1 MKNVEATVSE
11 LSRTLASG
19 ALLSFR
25 LALRFSLLRSPSC
38 GPQIHPQLSFH
49 PAHSFCV
56 ALDTM
61 VMVSTLSAQCQVCFF
76 RLGYDI
82 SFFVFKRL
90 KVLFEEKDEHEFFLF
105 LKFKLVFSFLIR
117 VECHYGEIRKYR

>member
-25 LALRFSLLRSPSC
+25 LALRSSLLRSPSC
-38 GPQIHPQLSFH
+38 GPQTHPQLSFH
-49 PAHSFCV
+49 PVRPFCV

-61 VMVSTLSAQCQVCFF
+61 VMVSTLTAQCQVCFF
-76 RLGYDI
+76 RLGYI
-82 SFFVFKRL
+82 
-90 KVLFEEKDEHEFFLF
+90 
-105 LKFKLVFSFLIR
+105 
-117 VECHYGEIRKYR
+117 